1 MNKRFAKIISL
12 MLVLVMVLGVVP
24 GSVFAGPQYNDG
36 TNGFGDLIR
45 NWWEII
51 VRPLPWYKP
60 TPNYPA
66 QSFGGDDLGGLVVN
80 VEAPAGALPEGTE
93 MYVERVYNTTNI
105 QTAVD
110 NSDLV
115 NGDVI
120 AAVDITF
127 YHNGAEFQPGSDVK
141 VTLSYAGFDGCDDLS
156 VVHIGASAEE
166 VVNEVPFVDPVDD
179 VESDGETVSFDARD
193 FSVYAVIGGDT
204 SEYARLN
211 VRFFHRDDD
220 TEPEYQSRLPVYK
233 GSS

>member
-166 VVNEVPFVDPVDD
+166 VVNEVPFVDPVED
-179 VESDGETVSFDARD
+179 VES
-193 FSVYAVIGGDT
+193 
-204 SEYARLN
+204 
-211 VRFFHRDDD
+211 
-220 TEPEYQSRLPVYK
+220 
-233 GSS
+233 